1 MKTENRKID
10 FRICTVSLP
19 AFLRDGPAPAFL
31 QVTLHYFTQYTFEND
46 NKDAYPSKL
55 TPF

>member
-19 AFLRDGPAPAFL
+19 AFLRDGPAPAFR